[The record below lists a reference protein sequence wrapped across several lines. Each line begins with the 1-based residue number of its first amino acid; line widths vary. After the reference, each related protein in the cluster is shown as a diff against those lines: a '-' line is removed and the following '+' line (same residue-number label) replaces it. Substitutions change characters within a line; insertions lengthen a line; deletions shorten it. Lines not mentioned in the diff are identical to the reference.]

1 MIGQY
6 TAKIDVMRGF
16 LTSEVT
22 NIALRPSITELKKGT
37 MKRFMLIASCVML
50 AGMFTVSCAPK
61 PQYKTAQGK
70 KKLKYYNDIQ
80 YDRNKVTDFKKWN

>member
-1 MIGQY
+1 
-6 TAKIDVMRGF
+6 
-16 LTSEVT
+16 
-22 NIALRPSITELKKGT
+22 
-37 MKRFMLIASCVML
+37 MKRIVITVMSVFLVGLIA
-50 AGMFTVSCAPK
+50 VSCGPK

>member
-1 MIGQY
+1 MTGYIYPAQ
-6 TAKIDVMRGF
+6 TIHHR
-16 LTSEVT
+16 
-22 NIALRPSITELKKGT
+22 IKKRN
-37 MKRFMLIASCVML
+37 MKRFVVTAVSVMMIGL
-50 AGMFTVSCAPK
+50 FAVSCGPK